1 MNHNHNPPG
10 PAMNQNIFRLGLSV
24 ETISIYL
31 LCCSFSDDGAVI
43 STRNLL
49 GVWNGT
55 REALFAGIKELEI
68 RNILLKIISGGEDKN
83 VYKLTES
90 KSWNFRLG
98 AVTK

>member
-1 MNHNHNPPG
+1 MNDDNPPG
-10 PAMNQNIFRLGLSV
+10 PAMNQNIFSLGLSV

-55 REALFAGIKELEI
+55 REALLDGIKELEK

-83 VYKLTES
+83 VYKLTKH
-90 KSWNFRLG
+90 KSWKL
-98 AVTK
+98 